1 MHHVFPVLL
10 HGCDKSEHSMS
21 EWAFRT
27 LVAMTRG
34 YKPIDM
40 DRSRILCDLQEGKL
54 LFCVSIAINTVSLY
68 SRFAPF
74 RKSRFAPQAQC
85 PQIALRSLAKFY
97 LLKLDQRRRKQINLP
112 KIRTPAARW
121 VTTTLEVS
129 IRINWKLPNSII
141 LCLNCH

>member
-27 LVAMTRG
+27 LAAMTREVANPLIDVG
-34 YKPIDM
+34 AFLEVVMPIDM

-97 LLKLDQRRRKQINLP
+97 LLKLDQRRRKQLNLP
-112 KIRTPAARW
+112 KIRMPAAR
-121 VTTTLEVS
+121 
-129 IRINWKLPNSII
+129 
-141 LCLNCH
+141 